1 MAKSWRQLM
10 QLQRFRDVSNALGGA
25 LVRRAA
31 AALAAGLEAHV
42 RLARQRCPAAGA
54 QLTPEQAVL
63 VRPPA
68 GAHGAAA

>member
-1 MAKSWRQLM
+1 M
-10 QLQRFRDVSNALGGA
+10 GGA

-31 AALAAGLEAHV
+31 AALAAALEVHV

-54 QLTPEQAVL
+54 RLTPEQAVL
-63 VRPPA
+63 VRTPG